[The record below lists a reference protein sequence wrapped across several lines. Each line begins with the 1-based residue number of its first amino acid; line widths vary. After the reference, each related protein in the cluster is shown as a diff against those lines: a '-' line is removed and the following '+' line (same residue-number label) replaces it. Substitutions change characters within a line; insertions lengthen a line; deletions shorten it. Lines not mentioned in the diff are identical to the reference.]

1 MDSQRES
8 EKSLSPRKNYRS
20 RKSTVTE
27 ENQSLRIQLEAC
39 KRRIQDL
46 EYEVERLLADDTRSR
61 QKLFDQKVRHEADLK
76 DLHNRMKLCKGMQLP
91 ETLDAAVNET
101 MASMTSLHHEV
112 LDELGSLQKNAH
124 MQLKAQEKDLKLLF
138 SVKVNKLERELET
151 ARAQAEPEIAPAQ
164 REMNA
169 LEAEIRRSQAF
180 NDKLQAANKALKAEL
195 KETQAV
201 NEAYVL
207 QHTRLIKENAR
218 LRKELQTLQPPSP
231 HRNLEELPSISIRPR
246 TKIPA
251 VPSLNSTQIKLA
263 AAVKEV
269 QILKQQLITER
280 GRKTDLTDTLDRC
293 ISEVRSQ
300 AVSMAAYHGRYR
312 SDMSGKE
319 RQQVIN
325 HLMEDAKVLE
335 LVRNEAFEKRKE
347 PSRCSSV
354 ARLGCASI

>member
-8 EKSLSPRKNYRS
+8 EKSTSPRKNYRS
-20 RKSTVTE
+20 RKSTIAE
-27 ENQSLRIQLEAC
+27 ENQSLRVQLEAC

-46 EYEVERLLADDTRSR
+46 EYDIERLLADDARSR
-61 QKLFDQKVRHEADLK
+61 KKLFDQKERHEADIK
-76 DLHNRMKLCKGMQLP
+76 DLQNRMKLCKGMQLP

-112 LDELGSLQKNAH
+112 LDELGSLQKTAQ
-124 MQLKAQEKDLKLLF
+124 MKLKAQEDDLKLLF

-151 ARAQAEPEIAPAQ
+151 ARAQVEPEIAPAQ

-169 LEAEIRRSQAF
+169 LEAEIKRSQAF

-195 KETQAV
+195 KETQAI
-201 NEAYVL
+201 NEAYIH
-207 QHTRLIKENAR
+207 QHTRLIKENTR
-218 LRKELQTLQPPSP
+218 LRKELQAAKPPSP
-231 HRNLEELPSISIRPR
+231 QRSIEELPSISVRPR
-246 TKIPA
+246 YKIPA
-251 VPSLNSTQIKLA
+251 IPSVDPTQIKLA
-263 AAVKEV
+263 AAKKEV
-269 QILKQQLITER
+269 QSLKQQLITER
-280 GRKTDLTDTLDRC
+280 GRKTELTDTLDRC

-347 PSRCSSV
+347 PPRCSSV
-354 ARLGCASI
+354 ARLGCASN